1 MFLLHPRVGQLL
13 NTRAIHTPFAAD
25 GFKGSVENVLHAQ
38 QANRLLAFGQQC
50 LASSGGTASVCGGAA
65 GPGGG
70 PAGALC
76 APFSGVPRV
85 AAGGSNGAAG
95 GVPVGGQEIGRNYP
109 ADGYGAF
116 NPYILDDVEEVE
128 PILLDAGS
136 LLLERAPRMAER
148 SSSVPRFRDT
158 LAKARKALLSALAS
172 LPGAFH
178 NNMPFTSSHQNKPT
192 ESPDGPSSCTCPKKQ

>member
-13 NTRAIHTPFAAD
+13 NTRAIHRPFAAD
-25 GFKGSVENVLHAQ
+25 GFQGSVEDVLHAQ

-95 GVPVGGQEIGRNYP
+95 GVPVGGQEVGRQYP
-109 ADGYGAF
+109 PAGYFAF
-116 NPYILDDVEEVE
+116 NPYIMDDLEEVE
-128 PILLDAGS
+128 PILLDTDALTMARAARMETVTLDLKYRES
-136 LLLERAPRMAER
+136 LAE
-148 SSSVPRFRDT
+148 DT
-158 LAKARKALLSALAS
+158 DSLLSAFAS
-172 LPGAFH
+172 LPGFSQNA
-178 NNMPFTSSHQNKPT
+178 MPVLSNYQNWSTLDK
-192 ESPDGPSSCTCPKKQ
+192 DGPSSCTCPKKQ